1 MELHFDED
9 QVGTIIAALV
19 TALNDRDENAGMSE
33 FFIDR
38 MKDRIKHQGEEIEAL
53 KAKLKAARSPKVAKK
68 AGRPSVKKIAP
79 KDMDAK
85 TAKVVKATG
94 GKAYADS
101 APAKRGRGRPK
112 KAVK

>member
-38 MKDRIKHQGEEIEAL
+38 MKDRIKRQEEEIEAL
-53 KAKLKAARSPKVAKK
+53 KEKL
-68 AGRPSVKKIAP
+68 
-79 KDMDAK
+79 K
-85 TAKVVKATG
+85 TAKSTQKVKKPAATP
-94 GKAYADS
+94 
-101 APAKRGRGRPK
+101 APVKRGRGRPK

>member
-33 FFIDR
+33 FFMDR
-38 MKDRIKHQGEEIEAL
+38 LKDRIKRQEEEIESL
-53 KAKLKAARSPKVAKK
+53 KAKLKATKTKAPKK
-68 AGRPSVKKIAP
+68 AKEPA
-79 KDMDAK
+79 A
-85 TAKVVKATG
+85 
-94 GKAYADS
+94 
-101 APAKRGRGRPK
+101 APAPVKRGRGRPK